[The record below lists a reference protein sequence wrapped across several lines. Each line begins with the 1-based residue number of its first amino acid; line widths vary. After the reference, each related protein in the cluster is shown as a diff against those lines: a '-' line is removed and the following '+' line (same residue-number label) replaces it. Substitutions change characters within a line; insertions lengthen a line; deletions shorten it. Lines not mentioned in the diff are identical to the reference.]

1 MHPLC
6 LYRGRSLYTLSQQHL
21 QRRTRRPFVKPVS
34 EKHKEREEPSHQPQL
49 LPPSA
54 SNSSPPSLHLSPTTS
69 SRSGDSYG
77 NSAAL
82 LVAEDT
88 GANIT
93 RSDIDAL
100 DGTGGTSVNS
110 MKGQGR
116 TSSPRRM
123 HSYMSDEEDGSSFGL
138 DPAAETSGNCLV
150 SGYEDMNRLLGRLA
164 IQRRGCR

>member
-1 MHPLC
+1 MESV
-6 LYRGRSLYTLSQQHL
+6 YE
-21 QRRTRRPFVKPVS
+21 KPT
-34 EKHKEREEPSHQPQL
+34 EREETIPPQQL
-49 LPPSA
+49 LSPSA
-54 SNSSPPSLHLSPTTS
+54 SISSAPSLQLSPTTS

-88 GANIT
+88 GANIR

-100 DGTGGTSVNS
+100 DGTTISS

-116 TSSPRRM
+116 ASSPSRL
-123 HSYMSDEEDGSSFGL
+123 HSYMSDEEDESSLGFGT
-138 DPAAETSGNCLV
+138 PAETSGKCLV

-164 IQRRGCR
+164 IQRRGCRRG